1 MQNIYIIFY
10 YLLLCFIIKHDGG
23 DKMVQAIIDLGE
35 FEDRILTIVKGKY
48 GFKNKSE
55 AVNFV
60 IDKFEEEFLEPKLRP
75 EYVKKIKKIKIQ
87 KGKIYKNLD
96 ELRKKIEKNA

>member
-1 MQNIYIIFY
+1 MFH
-10 YLLLCFIIKHDGG
+10 YLLLCFITKHNEG

-60 IDKFEEEFLEPKLRP
+60 IDKFEEEILEPKLRP
-75 EYVKKIKKIKIQ
+75 EFVKKLKNIKMQ
-87 KGKIYKNLD
+87 KGKMYKSFD
-96 ELRKKIEKNA
+96 ELRKDIENA